1 VSNGGLLFL
10 TVLLVLVYV
19 WLITVRLVTELR
31 PGEILVGMRGLWRM
45 KRIPLREVDTARVE
59 EYDPVGD
66 FGGYGIRSGR
76 RGQAYIARGT
86 RGVELRLGSGR
97 KIMVG
102 SQHPEQLAK
111 KIMEARAGAAE

>member
-86 RGVELRLGSGR
+86 RGVELRLG
-97 KIMVG
+97 
-102 SQHPEQLAK
+102 L
-111 KIMEARAGAAE
+111 